1 MMDSLNELDRSE
13 PIWRVNNINP
23 GVTQR
28 AQSTSY
34 LDLTSQPDADRLR
47 ALLPSYRPAPD
58 YETAIQH
65 KYIRQAANVSRS
77 NPQVG
82 LLYGSQPEIHQTHI
96 HEVRRKTW
104 QFSLFY
110 IVY

>member
-1 MMDSLNELDRSE
+1 MDSLDDLDRKE
-13 PIWRVNNINP
+13 PLWRSTSLTA
-23 GVTQR
+23 GVGQR

-77 NPQVG
+77 NHQVG
-82 LLYGSQPEIHQTHI
+82 ILYSSQPEIHQTHI
-96 HEVRRKTW
+96 HEVR
-104 QFSLFY
+104 F
-110 IVY
+110 VYFKNYRLKI